1 MNQNQKSHRSLR
13 LGVIV
18 KLFFL
23 SQPDQESIDNDSV
36 KFSPLPKKS
45 SVSSLPPM
53 SDRAI
58 DDAESQPSTSSGPQP
73 LPEEE
78 EPDLADPRAAL
89 SNVPVSE
96 QLLPQ
101 N

>member
-1 MNQNQKSHRSLR
+1 
-13 LGVIV
+13 
-18 KLFFL
+18 
-23 SQPDQESIDNDSV
+23 
-36 KFSPLPKKS
+36 
-45 SVSSLPPM
+45 M
-53 SDRAI
+53 SDQAI
-58 DDAESQPSTSSGPQP
+58 DGAESQPSTSSGPQP